1 MAVARLQP
9 VSLACRLL
17 LLRRQSTQLLTVS
30 LQDSQERIWWAHLG
44 SRVRWS
50 NRPCSQ
56 VSMEQVEI
64 ETLLFPLYLASE
76 MLELGVDGVAGVYV
90 IWTVGETL
98 LG

>member
-1 MAVARLQP
+1 
-9 VSLACRLL
+9 
-17 LLRRQSTQLLTVS
+17 
-30 LQDSQERIWWAHLG
+30 
-44 SRVRWS
+44 
-50 NRPCSQ
+50 
-56 VSMEQVEI
+56 MEQVEI